1 MAVLDGQQPFELHR
15 ALPAA
20 EFSRLVEHYW
30 SVTWNLEGKAHYD
43 SETLPHPSVHLVLET
58 NRSEIV
64 GVTRGRFLRRI
75 EGKGCVF
82 GIKFLPGAFR
92 ALTNTPIARFTDRR
106 IAPGV
111 IFGESVEKLESE
123 LLSLENFEAMAN
135 LAERFLAGINPT
147 LADNAEL
154 AREIVF
160 TIRDNR
166 SILRVDTVA
175 DEFALGKRQLQRLF
189 ADYVGVS
196 PKWVIER
203 YRMHEALEQLSAGNR
218 PDIGRLAHDLGYF
231 DQAHFHK
238 AFKRLTGVSPGDY
251 APRKHLYK

>member
-1 MAVLDGQQPFELHR
+1 MAVLDGQQPFQLHR
-15 ALPAA
+15 ALPAPG
-20 EFSRLVEHYW
+20 FSRLVEHYW
-30 SVTWNLEGKAHYD
+30 SVTWNLEGNPPYD

-92 ALTNTPIARFTDRR
+92 ALTHFPVARLTDRR
-106 IAPGV
+106 IAPGT
-111 IFGESVEKLESE
+111 IFGDNVKNLEAE
-123 LLSLENFEAMAN
+123 LLSLEDFDAMADM
-135 LAERFLAGINPT
+135 AESFLAGMNPT
-147 LADNAEL
+147 IDNNAEL

-175 DEFALGKRQLQRLF
+175 EEFALGKRQLQRLF
-189 ADYVGVS
+189 AEYVGVS

-203 YRMHEALEQLSAGNR
+203 YRMHEALEQLSAGIR

-238 AFKRLTGVSPGDY
+238 AFRRLTGKSPGEY
-251 APRKHLYK
+251 ATGH